1 MNGERILA
9 IMSVI
14 VIVVSL
20 SCDRGEFVVV
30 VVVVLVVVV
39 CETVSNK
46 NCVLQ
51 LKAVHVIVRKLRDE
65 ECIERERESMCEKVR
80 ERERVNVI
88 VWLYTKNEHFEKKV
102 KENIY
107 IL

>member
-30 VVVVLVVVV
+30 VAVVVVVVVVV

-65 ECIERERESMCEKVR
+65 ECLER
-80 ERERVNVI
+80 ERERVCVR
-88 VWLYTKNEHFEKKV
+88 K
-102 KENIY
+102 
-107 IL
+107 